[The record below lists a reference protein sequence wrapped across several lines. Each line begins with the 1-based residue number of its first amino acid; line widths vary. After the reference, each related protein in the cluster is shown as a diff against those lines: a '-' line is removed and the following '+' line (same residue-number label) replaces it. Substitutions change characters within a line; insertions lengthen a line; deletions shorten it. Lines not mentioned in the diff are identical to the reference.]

1 MIILGR
7 PVTCLLAAR
16 PPNARFLT
24 YKTAFYVNIWIYVQ
38 FSGLVT
44 MIKAKATDAFDALN
58 SAQRRAATFGALTQD
73 RDLVKGIDAGPMLI
87 LAGAGT
93 GKTNTLAHR
102 AAHLVLNGVDPSR
115 ILMLTF
121 TRRAAQ
127 EMIRRTQKIV
137 AETLAERGKLGDR
150 SVVSRL
156 LWSGTFHSVGNRILR
171 LYAKHL
177 GLNPNFTVL
186 DRGDAADLMDVV
198 RHELGFSAKEKRFPR
213 KDACLAIYTYRVNTR
228 LSLQQTLDEQY
239 PWCKQWESD
248 LTRLY
253 REYVGR
259 KQQHNVLDF
268 DDLLLYW
275 HVMMQTPAL
284 AQSLSKNFD
293 HVLVDEYQDTS
304 TLQGEI
310 IQALKPDGKGV
321 TVVGDD
327 AQAIYSFR
335 AAAVENI
342 LGFVERYRPKAEMVV
357 LAQNYR
363 STQQI
368 LDCANALMAEGSRQY
383 RKTLMGTRQ
392 SAQKPLYVTL
402 DDAVA
407 QAEYI
412 VTKILAT
419 REVGGSLRRHAIL
432 FRSSHHSDVLEVEL
446 IRRNIPFVKYG
457 GLKFL
462 EAAHVKDMLSIL
474 RWADNPQNSV
484 AGFRVLKLVAGIGPA
499 NAKQALDHFE
509 AQAHSF
515 KSLAGYDAPQ
525 PAKMDWKRFCAFL
538 EKLGDP
544 ATPWPGQMAAVRDW
558 YKPQLERIYDAA
570 FSRTGDIEQ
579 LEQLSSQ
586 YPSRERFLTELTLD
600 PPALTSD
607 QSGTATK
614 DEDYV
619 ILSTI
624 HSAKGQEWDNV
635 YVLNVADGNFPSE
648 FSAGKPQMVEEER
661 RLLYVAMT
669 RARNELHLCAP
680 LRYSVTQ
687 QAKDGDGHVYGAKSR
702 FMTDK
707 VLSCFEQTTFRSQR
721 GIETLRADTAGVEAA
736 TVDVAAKLKD
746 MW

>member
-1 MIILGR
+1 
-7 PVTCLLAAR
+7 
-16 PPNARFLT
+16 
-24 YKTAFYVNIWIYVQ
+24 
-38 FSGLVT
+38 
-44 MIKAKATDAFDALN
+44 MIKAKTTSAFDALN
-58 SAQRRAATFGALTQD
+58 PAQRRAATFGAA
-73 RDLVKGIDAGPMLI
+73 VAEKGIEAGPMLI

-102 AAHLVLNGVDPSR
+102 AAHLVLNGVDPAR

-137 AETLAERGKLGDR
+137 AEVFADRGKMGDR
-150 SVVSRL
+150 SVLSRL

-177 GLNPNFTVL
+177 GLNSNFTVL

-198 RHELGFSAKEKRFPR
+198 RHDLGFSAKEKRFPR

-228 LSLQQTLDEQY
+228 LSLKQTIDEQY
-239 PWCKQWESD
+239 PWCREWEQD

-259 KQQHNVLDF
+259 KQKINVLDF

-342 LGFVERYRPKAEMVV
+342 LGFADRYTPKAEMVI

-368 LDCANALMAEGSRQY
+368 LDCANALMSEGSRQH

-392 SAQKPLYVTL
+392 STQKPVYVAL
-402 DDAVA
+402 DDATA

-412 VTKILAT
+412 VGKILAT
-419 REVGGSLRRHAIL
+419 REIGGSLKRHAIL

-446 IRRNIPFVKYG
+446 TRRNVPFVKYG

-474 RWADNPQNSV
+474 RWADNPRNSV

-499 NAKQALDHFE
+499 HAKQALDHFE
-509 AQAHSF
+509 AQGHNI
-515 KSLAGYDAPQ
+515 KSLASYDAPQ
-525 PAKMDWKRFCAFL
+525 PAKMDWKRFCQFL
-538 EKLGDP
+538 EKLADP
-544 ATPWPGQMAAVRDW
+544 ATPWAGQVGIVREW
-558 YKPQLERIYDAA
+558 YKPQLERVYDAA
-570 FSRTGDIEQ
+570 FSRIGD
-579 LEQLSSQ
+579 LEQLDQLSAQ

-600 PPALTSD
+600 PPSLSSD
-607 QSGTATK
+607 QSGMASK

-624 HSAKGQEWDNV
+624 HSAKGQEWDIV

-648 FSAGKPQMVEEER
+648 FSTGKPEMVEEER

-680 LRYSVTQ
+680 LKYSVTQ
-687 QAKDGDGHVYGAKSR
+687 QPKDGDRHVYGAKSR

-707 VLSCFEQTTFRSQR
+707 VLGHFEQTTFRSQR
-721 GIETLRADTAGVEAA
+721 GVENLRAVDAA
-736 TVDVAAKLKD
+736 AVDVAAQLKE

>member
-1 MIILGR
+1 
-7 PVTCLLAAR
+7 
-16 PPNARFLT
+16 
-24 YKTAFYVNIWIYVQ
+24 
-38 FSGLVT
+38 
-44 MIKAKATDAFDALN
+44 MIKAKTASAFDALN
-58 SAQRRAATFGALTQD
+58 PAQRRAATFGAPAAE
-73 RDLVKGIDAGPMLI
+73 KGIDAGPMLI

-102 AAHLVLNGVDPSR
+102 AAHLVLNGVDPAR

-137 AETLAERGKLGDR
+137 AEVFAERGKMGDR
-150 SVVSRL
+150 SVISRL

-177 GLNPNFTVL
+177 GLNSNFTVL

-198 RHELGFSAKEKRFPR
+198 RHDLGFSAKEKRFPR

-228 LSLQQTLDEQY
+228 LSLKQTIEEQY
-239 PWCKQWESD
+239 PWCREWEQD

-253 REYVGR
+253 REYVSR
-259 KQQHNVLDF
+259 KQKNNVLDF

-342 LGFVERYRPKAEMVV
+342 LGFADRYTPKAEMVV

-368 LDCANALMAEGSRQY
+368 LDCANALMSEGSRQH
-383 RKTLMGTRQ
+383 RKTLMGMRQ
-392 SAQKPLYVTL
+392 STQKPVYVAL

-412 VTKILAT
+412 VGKILAT
-419 REVGGSLRRHAIL
+419 REIGGSLKRHAIL

-446 IRRNIPFVKYG
+446 TRRNIPFVKFG

-462 EAAHVKDMLSIL
+462 EAAHIKDMLSIL
-474 RWADNPQNSV
+474 RWADNPRNSV

-499 NAKQALDHFE
+499 HAKQALDHFE
-509 AQAHSF
+509 AQGHSV
-515 KSLAGYDAPQ
+515 KSLASYDAPQ
-525 PAKMDWKRFCAFL
+525 PAKMDWKRFCQFL
-538 EKLGDP
+538 EKLADP
-544 ATPWPGQMAAVRDW
+544 AMPWAGQVGILREW
-558 YKPQLERIYDAA
+558 YRPQLERIYDAA
-570 FSRTGDIEQ
+570 FSRTGDLEQ
-579 LEQLSSQ
+579 LEQLSTQ

-600 PPALTSD
+600 PPSLTSD
-607 QSGTATK
+607 QSGMASK

-624 HSAKGQEWDNV
+624 HSAKGQEWDIV

-648 FSAGKPQMVEEER
+648 FSTGKPEMVEEER

-680 LRYSVTQ
+680 LKYSVTQ
-687 QAKDGDGHVYGAKSR
+687 QPKDGDGHVYGAKSR

-707 VLSCFEQTTFRSQR
+707 VLGSLEQTTFRSQR
-721 GIETLRADTAGVEAA
+721 GVENLRAVDAA
-736 TVDVAAKLKD
+736 SVDVAAQLKE

>member
-1 MIILGR
+1 ML
-7 PVTCLLAAR
+7 
-16 PPNARFLT
+16 
-24 YKTAFYVNIWIYVQ
+24 
-38 FSGLVT
+38 
-44 MIKAKATDAFDALN
+44 KAKTVTAFDALN
-58 SAQRRAATFGALTQD
+58 SAQRRAATFGVTNEGSG
-73 RDLVKGIDAGPMLI
+73 VDAGPLLI

-102 AAHLVLNGVDPSR
+102 AAHLVLNGVDPAR

-127 EMIRRTQKIV
+127 EMIRRTQQIV
-137 AETLAERGKLGDR
+137 AQVLAESGKKGDR

-171 LYAKHL
+171 LYASHL
-177 GLNPNFTVL
+177 GLNQNFTVL
-186 DRGDAADLMDVV
+186 DRGDAADLMDVI
-198 RHELGFSAKEKRFPR
+198 RHELGFSAKDKRFPR
-213 KDACLAIYTYRVNTR
+213 KDTCLAIYTYRVNTR
-228 LSLQQTLDEQY
+228 LPLKQTIEDQY
-239 PWCKQWESD
+239 PWCREWQQD

-259 KQQHNVLDF
+259 KQKNNVLDF

-284 AQSLSKNFD
+284 AASLSKNFD

-304 TLQGEI
+304 TLQGEV

-342 LGFVERYRPKAEMVV
+342 LGFTERYTPKAEMVV

-368 LDCANALMAEGSRQY
+368 LDCANALMSEGSRQH
-383 RKTLMGTRQ
+383 RKTLLSVRQ
-392 SAQKPLYVTL
+392 STQKPYYVAL
-402 DDAVA
+402 EDANA

-412 VTKILAT
+412 VTRILAT
-419 REVGGSLRRHAIL
+419 REVGGSLKRHAIL

-446 IRRNIPFVKYG
+446 TRRNIPYVKYG

-474 RWADNPQNSV
+474 RWADNPRNSV
-484 AGFRVLKLVAGIGPA
+484 AGFRVLKLIAGIGPA
-499 NAKQALDHFE
+499 HAKQALEQFE
-509 AQAHSF
+509 AQGYGT
-515 KSLAGYDAPQ
+515 KSLRLYDAPQ
-525 PAKMDWKRFCAFL
+525 PAKMEWNRFCTL
-538 EKLGDP
+538 YEKLADP
-544 ATPWPGQMAAVRDW
+544 ATPWPGQVGTVREW

-570 FSRTGDIEQ
+570 FSRFGD
-579 LEQLSSQ
+579 LEQLDQLSAQ
-586 YPSRERFLTELTLD
+586 HANRERFLTELTLD
-600 PPALTSD
+600 PPSVTSD
-607 QSGTATK
+607 QSAMASR

-619 ILSTI
+619 VLSTI

-648 FSAGKPQMVEEER
+648 FSAGKPDMVEEER

-680 LRYSVTQ
+680 LKYQITQ
-687 QAKDGDGHVYGAKSR
+687 QATDGDGHIYGAKSR
-702 FMTDK
+702 FLTDK
-707 VLSCFEQTTFRSQR
+707 VLSFFEQTPRSQR
-721 GIETLRADTAGVEAA
+721 AAESLMAADTA
-736 TVDVAAKLKD
+736 TVDVAAKLKE

>member
-1 MIILGR
+1 
-7 PVTCLLAAR
+7 
-16 PPNARFLT
+16 
-24 YKTAFYVNIWIYVQ
+24 
-38 FSGLVT
+38 
-44 MIKAKATDAFDALN
+44 MIKAKATAFDSLN
-58 SAQRRAATFGALTQD
+58 PSQRRAATFGTP
-73 RDLVKGIDAGPMLI
+73 VKDQGVDAGPMLI

-102 AAHLVLNGVDPSR
+102 TAHLVLNGVDPAR

-127 EMIRRTQKIV
+127 EMIRRTQTIV
-137 AETLAERGKLGDR
+137 AEVLADRGKAGDR
-150 SVVSRL
+150 SVLSRL
-156 LWSGTFHSVGNRILR
+156 LWSGTFHSVGSRILR

-177 GLNPNFTVL
+177 GLDPNFTVL
-186 DRGDAADLMDVV
+186 DRSDAADLMDVV

-213 KDACLAIYTYRVNTR
+213 KDACLAIYSYRVNTR
-228 LSLQQTLDEQY
+228 LSLKQTLDEQY
-239 PWCKQWESD
+239 PWCREWEAD

-253 REYVGR
+253 REYIGR
-259 KQQHNVLDF
+259 KQKNRVMDF

-275 HVMMQTPAL
+275 HVMMQNQVL

-304 TLQGEI
+304 TLQGEVV
-310 IQALKPDGKGV
+310 QALKPDGKGV

-342 LGFVERYRPKAEMVV
+342 LGFADRFKPKGEIVV

-368 LDCANALMAEGSRQY
+368 LDVANALMADGARQH
-383 RKTLMGTRQ
+383 RKTLLGTRQ
-392 SAQKPLYVTL
+392 SQQKPLFVSM
-402 DDAVA
+402 DDAQA

-412 VTKILAT
+412 TSKILAT

-432 FRSSHHSDVLEVEL
+432 FRSSHHSDVLEVEFTK
-446 IRRNIPFVKYG
+446 RNIPFVKYG

-462 EAAHVKDMLSIL
+462 EAAHVKDMMSVL
-474 RWADNPQNSV
+474 RWADNARNSV
-484 AGFRVLKLVAGIGPA
+484 AAFRVLKLLPGFGPA
-499 NAKQALDHFE
+499 TAKQAVDYFE
-509 AQAHSF
+509 AQNFSV
-515 KSLAGYDAPQ
+515 KSLAAFDAPQ
-525 PAKMDWKRFCAFL
+525 PVKMDWKRFCVMFERLA
-538 EKLGDP
+538 DP
-544 ATPWPGQMAAVRDW
+544 ATPWPGQVGLVREW

-570 FSRTGDIEQ
+570 WTRMGDLEQ
-579 LEQLSSQ
+579 LEQLSNQ
-586 YPSRERFLTELTLD
+586 HPSRERFLTELTLD
-600 PPALTSD
+600 PPVVSSD
-607 QSGTATK
+607 QSGAASK

-624 HSAKGQEWDNV
+624 HSAKGQEWDIV
-635 YVLNVADGNFPSE
+635 YVLNVSDGNFPSE
-648 FSAGKPQMVEEER
+648 FSTGKPELIEEER

-669 RARNELHLCAP
+669 RARTELHLCAP
-680 LRYSVTQ
+680 LRYQVTQ
-687 QAKDGDGHVYGAKSR
+687 QPKDGDKHVYGAKSR

-707 VLSCFEQTTFRSQR
+707 VLECCERIS
-721 GIETLRADTAGVEAA
+721 LRNMRGVESLREGESA
-736 TVDVAAKLKD
+736 TVDVGAKLKE

>member
-1 MIILGR
+1 M
-7 PVTCLLAAR
+7 
-16 PPNARFLT
+16 
-24 YKTAFYVNIWIYVQ
+24 
-38 FSGLVT
+38 
-44 MIKAKATDAFDALN
+44 MKAKTNAFDALN
-58 SAQRRAATFGALTQD
+58 PQQRRAATFGTAVAD
-73 RDLVKGIDAGPMLI
+73 KGVSAGPMLI

-102 AAHLVLNGVDPSR
+102 TAHLVLNGTDPSR

-127 EMIRRTQKIV
+127 EMIKRTQGIV
-137 AETLAERGKLGDR
+137 AEVMSDRGKAGDR

-156 LWSGTFHSVGNRILR
+156 IWAGTFHSVGSRILR

-177 GLNPNFTVL
+177 GLDPNFTVL

-198 RHELGFSAKEKRFPR
+198 RHELGFSGKDKRFPR
-213 KDACLAIYTYRVNTR
+213 KDACLAIYSYRVNTR
-228 LSLQQTLDEQY
+228 LSLKQTLEEQY
-239 PWCKQWESD
+239 PWCREWEAD

-259 KQQHNVLDF
+259 KQKNRVLDF

-275 HVMMQTPAL
+275 HVMMQNPAL

-304 TLQGEI
+304 SLQGDI
-310 IQALKPDGKGV
+310 VHALKPDGKGI

-342 LGFVERYRPKAEMVV
+342 LGFADRYKPKADIIV

-368 LDCANALMAEGSRQY
+368 LDSANALMADGARQH
-383 RKTLMGTRQ
+383 RKTLLGQRQ
-392 SAQKPLYVTL
+392 SAQKPFYVAL
-402 DDAVA
+402 DDAQA

-412 VTKILAT
+412 TAKILHT
-419 REVGGSLRRHAIL
+419 REIGGSLKRHAIL

-446 IRRNIPFVKYG
+446 TKKNIPFVKYG

-462 EAAHVKDMLSIL
+462 EAAHVKDMLSVL
-474 RWADNPQNSV
+474 RWADNPRNSV
-484 AGFRVLKLVAGIGPA
+484 AAFRVLKLLPGIGPA
-499 NAKQALDHFE
+499 QAKQALDLFE
-509 AQAHSF
+509 AQGFQA
-515 KSLAGYDAPQ
+515 KSLATFDAPQ
-525 PAKMDWKRFCAFL
+525 PVRMDWKRFCALF
-538 EKLGDP
+538 EKLADP
-544 ATPWPGQMAAVRDW
+544 ATPWPGQVTLVRDW
-558 YKPQLERIYDAA
+558 YKPQLERIYDAGWT
-570 FSRTGDIEQ
+570 RMGD
-579 LEQLSSQ
+579 LEQLDHLSVQ
-586 YPSRERFLTELTLD
+586 HPSRERFLTELTLD
-600 PPALTSD
+600 PPVASSD
-607 QSGTATK
+607 QSAGASK
-614 DEDYV
+614 DEDFV

-635 YVLNVADGNFPSE
+635 YVLNVSDGNFPSE
-648 FSAGKPQMVEEER
+648 FSTGNPEMIEEER

-680 LRYSVTQ
+680 LKFALTQ
-687 QAKDGDGHVYGAKSR
+687 QPKNGDAHVYGAKSR
-702 FMTDK
+702 FMTEK
-707 VLSCFEQTTFRSQR
+707 VM
-721 GIETLRADTAGVEAA
+721 ETLEKVSVRTTVGAESLKASEAA
-736 TVDVAAKLKD
+736 TVDVVAQLKE

>member
-1 MIILGR
+1 MMR
-7 PVTCLLAAR
+7 
-16 PPNARFLT
+16 
-24 YKTAFYVNIWIYVQ
+24 
-38 FSGLVT
+38 
-44 MIKAKATDAFDALN
+44 ATTTTAFDALN
-58 SAQRRAATFGALTQD
+58 PAQRRAATFGTALNGQG
-73 RDLVKGIDAGPMLI
+73 VAAGPLLI

-102 AAHLVLNGVDPSR
+102 AAHLVLNGVDPAR

-127 EMIRRTQKIV
+127 EMSRRTQAIV
-137 AETLAERGKLGDR
+137 ADTLAERGKAGDR
-150 SVVSRL
+150 SAVSSL
-156 LWSGTFHSVGNRILR
+156 QWSGTFHAVGNRILR

-177 GLNPNFTVL
+177 GLNANFTVL
-186 DRGDAADLMDVV
+186 DRGDAADLMDVI
-198 RHELGFSAKEKRFPR
+198 RHEMGFSSKDKRFPR
-213 KDACLAIYTYRVNTR
+213 KDACLGIYTYRVNTR
-228 LSLQQTLDEQY
+228 LSLKQTLEDQY
-239 PWCKQWESD
+239 PWCREWEAD
-248 LTRLY
+248 LTRLC

-259 KQQHNVLDF
+259 KQKNNVVDF

-284 AQSLSKNFD
+284 AASLSKNFD

-304 TLQGEI
+304 TLQGEV
-310 IQALKPDGKGV
+310 IQALKPDGAGV

-342 LGFVERYRPKAEMVV
+342 LGFTGRYNPKAEMVV

-368 LDCANALMAEGSRQY
+368 LDCANAVMAEGSRQH
-383 RKTLMGTRQ
+383 RKTLMSVRQ
-392 SAQKPLYVTL
+392 SAVKPCYVAL
-402 DDAVA
+402 DDATA

-412 VTKILAT
+412 VNKILAT
-419 REVGGSLRRHAIL
+419 REIGGSLRRHAIL

-446 IRRNIPFVKYG
+446 SRRNIPFVKYG

-462 EAAHVKDMLSIL
+462 EAAHVKDLLSIL
-474 RWADNPQNSV
+474 RWADNPRNSV
-484 AGFRVLKLVAGIGPA
+484 AGFRVLKLVAGIGPGH
-499 NAKQALDHFE
+499 AKQALDHVE
-509 AQAHSF
+509 AHDYHV
-515 KSLAGYDAPQ
+515 KSLRFYDAPQ
-525 PAKMDWKRFCAFL
+525 SAKADWARFCTFL
-538 EKLGDP
+538 ETLADP
-544 ATPWPGQMAAVRDW
+544 ATPWPGQVRAVREW

-570 FSRTGDIEQ
+570 FSRHGDLEQ
-579 LEQLSSQ
+579 LEHLSAQ
-586 YPSRERFLTELTLD
+586 HPSRERFLTELTLD
-600 PPALTSD
+600 PPSVSGD
-607 QSGTATK
+607 QSAMASK

-648 FSAGKPQMVEEER
+648 FSAGKPDLIEEER
-661 RLLYVAMT
+661 RLLYVAIT

-680 LRYSVTQ
+680 LKYQITQ
-687 QAKDGDGHVYGAKSR
+687 QAKSGDAHVYGAKSR
-702 FMTDK
+702 FMTDT
-707 VLSCFEQTTFRSQR
+707 VLSFCEPTAFRSQR
-721 GIETLRADTAGVEAA
+721 SVETLRPADTII
-736 TVDVAAKLKD
+736 DVAARLKD

>member
-1 MIILGR
+1 ML
-7 PVTCLLAAR
+7 
-16 PPNARFLT
+16 
-24 YKTAFYVNIWIYVQ
+24 
-38 FSGLVT
+38 
-44 MIKAKATDAFDALN
+44 KAKITTTFDALN
-58 SAQRRAATFGALTQD
+58 PAQRRAATFGAPG
-73 RDLVKGIDAGPMLI
+73 VAAGPLLI

-102 AAHLVLNGVDPSR
+102 AAHLVLNGVDPAR
-115 ILMLTF
+115 IMMLTF
-121 TRRAAQ
+121 TRRAAA
-127 EMIRRTQKIV
+127 EMIRRTQRIV
-137 AETLAERGKLGDR
+137 AEALAERGKMDDR
-150 SVVSRL
+150 SVASRL

-171 LYAKHL
+171 LYAKHV
-177 GLNPNFTVL
+177 GLSPSFTVV

-198 RHELGFSAKEKRFPR
+198 RHELGFSAMHKRFPR
-213 KDACLAIYTYRVNTR
+213 KDACLAIYSYRVNTG
-228 LSLQQTLDEQY
+228 LPLKEAIDLQA
-239 PWCKQWESD
+239 PWCKEWEPQ
-248 LTRLY
+248 LKGLY

-259 KQQHNVLDF
+259 KQQQNLLDL

-275 HVMMQTPAL
+275 HAMMQTPAL
-284 AQSLSKNFD
+284 AQSLSNNFD

-304 TLQGEI
+304 ALQGEI
-310 IQALKPDGKGV
+310 IEALKPDGRGV

-335 AAAVENI
+335 AAAVDNI
-342 LGFVERYRPKAEMVV
+342 LGFADRYTPKAEIIV

-368 LDCANALMAEGSRQY
+368 LDCANALMADGSRQH

-392 SAQKPLYVTL
+392 STHRPVYVQL

-412 VTKILAT
+412 VDKILAT
-419 REVGGSLRRHAIL
+419 REVGGSLKRHAIL

-446 IRRNIPFVKYG
+446 TRRNIPYVKYG

-474 RWADNPQNSV
+474 RWADNPRNAV

-499 NAKQALDHFE
+499 SAKQALEHFG
-509 AQAHSF
+509 AQGHAV
-515 KSLAGYDAPQ
+515 KSLVSYEAP
-525 PAKMDWKRFCAFL
+525 PAAKMDFKRFCALL
-538 EKLGDP
+538 ERLADP
-544 ATPWPGQMAAVRDW
+544 ATPWAGQLGLVREW

-570 FSRTGDIEQ
+570 FSRTGDLEQ
-579 LEQLSSQ
+579 LDRLSSQ

-600 PPALTSD
+600 PPALSGD
-607 QSGTATK
+607 QSAMASK

-648 FSAGKPQMVEEER
+648 FAAGKPDLVEEER

-680 LRYSVTQ
+680 LRYAVTQ
-687 QAKDGDGHVYGAKSR
+687 QAKYGDAHVYGAKSR
-702 FMTDK
+702 FMTEK
-707 VLSCFEQTTFRSQR
+707 LLSLFDQTTFRSQR
-721 GIETLRADTAGVEAA
+721 SVDALQAVGADI
-736 TVDVAAKLKD
+736 VDVAAQLKE

>member
-1 MIILGR
+1 
-7 PVTCLLAAR
+7 
-16 PPNARFLT
+16 
-24 YKTAFYVNIWIYVQ
+24 
-38 FSGLVT
+38 
-44 MIKAKATDAFDALN
+44 MIKAKTTSAFDALN
-58 SAQRRAATFGALTQD
+58 PAQRRAATFGAAAPE
-73 RDLVKGIDAGPMLI
+73 KGIDAGPMLI

-102 AAHLVLNGVDPSR
+102 AAHLVLNGVDPAR

-137 AETLAERGKLGDR
+137 AEVFADRGKMGDR
-150 SVVSRL
+150 SVLSRL

-198 RHELGFSAKEKRFPR
+198 RHDLGFSAKEKRFPR

-228 LSLQQTLDEQY
+228 LSLKQTIDEQY
-239 PWCKQWESD
+239 PWCREWEQD

-259 KQQHNVLDF
+259 KQKINVLDF

-342 LGFVERYRPKAEMVV
+342 LGFADRYTPKAEMVI

-368 LDCANALMAEGSRQY
+368 LDCANALMSEGSRQH

-392 SAQKPLYVTL
+392 STQKPVYVAL
-402 DDAVA
+402 DDATA

-412 VTKILAT
+412 VGKILAT
-419 REVGGSLRRHAIL
+419 REIGGSLKRHAIL

-446 IRRNIPFVKYG
+446 TRRNVPFVKYG

-474 RWADNPQNSV
+474 RWADNPRNSV

-499 NAKQALDHFE
+499 HAKQALDHFE
-509 AQAHSF
+509 AQGHNI
-515 KSLAGYDAPQ
+515 KSLASYDAPQ
-525 PAKMDWKRFCAFL
+525 PAKMDWKRFCQFL
-538 EKLGDP
+538 EKLADP
-544 ATPWPGQMAAVRDW
+544 ATPWAGQVGIVREW
-558 YKPQLERIYDAA
+558 YKPQLERVYDAA
-570 FSRTGDIEQ
+570 FSRIGD
-579 LEQLSSQ
+579 LEQLDQLSAQ

-600 PPALTSD
+600 PPSLTSD
-607 QSGTATK
+607 QSGMASK

-624 HSAKGQEWDNV
+624 HSAKGQEWDIV

-648 FSAGKPQMVEEER
+648 FSTGKPEMVEEER

-680 LRYSVTQ
+680 LKYSVTQ
-687 QAKDGDGHVYGAKSR
+687 QAKEGDRHVYGAKSR

-707 VLSCFEQTTFRSQR
+707 VLGHFEQTTFRSQR
-721 GIETLRADTAGVEAA
+721 GVENLRAVDAA
-736 TVDVAAKLKD
+736 AVDVAAQLKE

>member
-1 MIILGR
+1 M
-7 PVTCLLAAR
+7 
-16 PPNARFLT
+16 
-24 YKTAFYVNIWIYVQ
+24 
-38 FSGLVT
+38 
-44 MIKAKATDAFDALN
+44 MKAKTVSAFDALN
-58 SAQRRAATFGALTQD
+58 PAQRRAATFGT
-73 RDLVKGIDAGPMLI
+73 VEGKGISAGPMLI

-102 AAHLVLNGVDPSR
+102 TAHLVLNGVDPAR

-127 EMIRRTQKIV
+127 EMTRRSQVIV
-137 AETLAERGKLGDR
+137 AEAMAERGKLGDR

-156 LWSGTFHSVGNRILR
+156 VWSGTFHSIGNRILR

-177 GLNPNFTVL
+177 GLEPTFTVL
-186 DRGDAADLMDVV
+186 DRADAADLMDVI
-198 RHELGFSAKEKRFPR
+198 RHELGFSAKDKRFPR
-213 KDACLAIYTYRVNTR
+213 KDACLAIYSYRVNTR
-228 LSLQQTLDEQY
+228 LPLKQTIEEQY
-239 PWCKQWESD
+239 PWAREWEPD

-259 KQQHNVLDF
+259 KQKHNVLDF

-275 HVMMQTPAL
+275 HVMMQNPAL
-284 AQSLSKNFD
+284 AMSLSKNFD

-304 TLQGEI
+304 TLQGEVI
-310 IQALKPDGKGV
+310 HALKPDGNGV

-342 LGFVERYRPKAEMVV
+342 LGFADRFKPKAEIVV

-368 LDCANALMAEGSRQY
+368 LDSANALMAEGSRQH
-383 RKTLMGTRQ
+383 RKTLMGSRQ
-392 SAQKPLYVTL
+392 STQKPFYVTL
-402 DDAVA
+402 DDAAA

-419 REVGGSLRRHAIL
+419 REIGGSLKRHAIL

-446 IRRNIPFVKYG
+446 TKRNVPFVKYG

-462 EAAHVKDMLSIL
+462 EAAHIKDMLSIL
-474 RWADNPQNSV
+474 RWVDNPRNAV
-484 AGFRVLKLVAGIGPA
+484 AGFRVLKLVPGIGPG

-509 AQAHSF
+509 ARGFSV
-515 KSLAGYDAPQ
+515 KSLAAYDAPQ
-525 PAKMDWKRFCAFL
+525 PVKMDWKRFCALL
-538 EKLGDP
+538 EILADP
-544 ATPWPGQMAAVRDW
+544 ATPWAGQVGRAREW

-570 FSRTGDIEQ
+570 FSRSGDLEQ
-579 LEQLSSQ
+579 LEHLSTQ

-600 PPALTSD
+600 PPSLTSD
-607 QSGTATK
+607 QSGVASK
-614 DEDYV
+614 DDEYV

-624 HSAKGQEWDNV
+624 HSAKGQEWDIV

-648 FSAGKPQMVEEER
+648 FSTGKPEMIEEER

-680 LRYSVTQ
+680 LKYSVTQ
-687 QAKDGDGHVYGAKSR
+687 QAKDGDAHVYGAKSR
-702 FMTDK
+702 FMTDR
-707 VLSCFEQTTFRSQR
+707 VLDSFERTTFRSLR
-721 GIETLRADTAGVEAA
+721 SVDSLRAGEAA
-736 TVDVAAKLKD
+736 TVDVAAQLKE